1 MKKKR
6 ILSMILASSLLI
18 GALAA
23 CAPAAPAPTEVPTP
37 ATAAPAGTPATPAAP
52 VAPEPPPADRGPY
65 GRLILA
71 TANETPSVAPGRTN
85 AAAASYKIH
94 MNYDP
99 LFRTNFYDLE
109 PVPHLVSNWQAISD
123 TRFEFTIHQ
132 GIMFHNGEELTA
144 YDIIASWE
152 YVRNYPDARA
162 GRESIVEFGMIDRY
176 SIWIDT
182 IEPNALLFSHLTHHG
197 NVIMPKS
204 LIESGHDF
212 TAQPVGSG
220 PFVFDEWRLGDS
232 LHFSAFD
239 NYFNPERA
247 AKVETVTWRII
258 PEGASRTIAL
268 ETGEV
273 DYVVYVAFSD
283 IQRLKD
289 HPDIEVLTIPSTGHN
304 NLQLNNEA
312 PQFSNIVV
320 RQALNMAIDREALV
334 MAAFNGFAV
343 PTSAQIP
350 TVFIGATYEGTL
362 PFDPAA
368 ASALLAEHGIDPESL
383 AFEIIASNEERR
395 RMGEV
400 VQANLADIGIP
411 VSIVMMDLATTL
423 ATTGVGGWYEA
434 AFGGFTAPTL
444 LGQMRGV
451 LFYDPERV
459 NRGRINNP
467 ELNEL
472 ILRAI
477 GTVDAEA
484 RIPILEEA
492 SRVAN
497 EHMGHVPT
505 HLSMIVQAFNANLVV
520 PELSATAYLNLNM
533 IYWR

>member
-1 MKKKR
+1 MKTKR
-6 ILSMILASSLLI
+6 IISIALAGTMLA

-23 CAPAAPAPTEVPTP
+23 CAPAVSQPEAPPPAVTATPQAPTPTP
-37 ATAAPAGTPATPAAP
+37 ATPEPAA
-52 VAPEPPPADRGPY
+52 EPPSQGPY

-85 AAAASYKIH
+85 AAAAAYKIH
-94 MNYDP
+94 MVHDA
-99 LFRTNFYDLE
+99 LFRKNYSDLE
-109 PVPHLVSNWQAISD
+109 PVPNLVSSWQAISD
-123 TRFEFTIHQ
+123 TRFEFTIYQ

-144 YDIIASWE
+144 YDIIASWD

-162 GRESIVEFGMIDRY
+162 SRESIIEYGMIDSY
-176 SIWIDT
+176 TIWIDT
-182 IEPNALLFSHLTHHG
+182 EEPNSLLFSHLTHHG

-212 TAQPVGSG
+212 TANPIGSG
-220 PFVFDEWRLGDS
+220 PFVFEEWRLGDS

-239 NYFNPERA
+239 NYFCDERA

-289 HPDIEVLTIPSTGHN
+289 HPDIDVLTIPSTGHN

-312 PQFSNIVV
+312 EQFSNIVV
-320 RQALNMAIDREALV
+320 RQAINMAVDREALV
-334 MAAFNGFAV
+334 IAGFNGFAI
-343 PTSAQIP
+343 PTAAQIP

-362 PFDPAA
+362 PFDPDAA
-368 ASALLAEHGIDPESL
+368 RALLAEHNIDPESL

-477 GTVDAEA
+477 GTIDADA

-505 HLSMIVQAFNANLVV
+505 HLSMLVQAFNANLVV
-520 PELSATAYLNLNM
+520 PELSATADLNLNM
-533 IYWR
+533 IFWRE